1 MELPARHQNDINK
14 QVSNLGP
21 LVLVP
26 SFQEKMSTCQTPIV
40 QPTVSCNVSGSSMT
54 RVLVGTIES

>member
-1 MELPARHQNDINK
+1 MELPARHKNDINK

-26 SFQEKMSTCQTPIV
+26 SFQKKV
-40 QPTVSCNVSGSSMT
+40 HVSDTHCVANSELQ
-54 RVLVGTIES
+54 RVR

>member
-14 QVSNLGP
+14 QVSDLGP

-26 SFQEKMSTCQTPIV
+26 SFHPKNV
-40 QPTVSCNVSGSSMT
+40 HVSDTHCAANSELQ
-54 RVLVGTIES
+54 RVR